1 MRPVSTLL
9 WALGSGKSGK
19 LRRGG
24 ADPNRSSIM
33 IFSKNASMAAAGQLE
48 TRMRMV
54 GRVVRIAS
62 GIGSPKQLH
71 AGLLNEV
78 LVW

>member
-1 MRPVSTLL
+1 
-9 WALGSGKSGK
+9 
-19 LRRGG
+19 
-24 ADPNRSSIM
+24 M
-33 IFSKNASMAAAGQLE
+33 IFGKNAPMAAAGQLE

-54 GRVVRIAS
+54 CRVVRIAS

>member
-1 MRPVSTLL
+1 MRPVSPLL

-19 LRRGG
+19 LGRTT
-24 ADPNRSSIM
+24 DPNRSSIM

-48 TRMRMV
+48 TRVRMV

>member
-1 MRPVSTLL
+1 MRPVSPRL

-19 LRRGG
+19 LGRGW

-78 LVW
+78 LVR

>member
-1 MRPVSTLL
+1 
-9 WALGSGKSGK
+9 
-19 LRRGG
+19 
-24 ADPNRSSIM
+24 M

-54 GRVVRIAS
+54 GRVARIAS

-78 LVW
+78 LVR

>member
-1 MRPVSTLL
+1 
-9 WALGSGKSGK
+9 
-19 LRRGG
+19 
-24 ADPNRSSIM
+24 M